1 VMLGQIMTT
10 SLTVLSTAPMRVP
23 AFVVIPLTQSRW
35 QKKMT
40 SNLEVGED
48 RLTSDCIRAKVW
60 VQKLF
65 APAFEQVAKWEPAEY
80 KETNHNNVKENNDRA
95 NRRLRQN
102 R

>member
-10 SLTVLSTAPMRVP
+10 SLTVLSTAPTRVP
-23 AFVVIPLTQSRW
+23 AFVVIPLIRSSW
-35 QKKMT
+35 ISAMT
-40 SNLEVGED
+40 NLEVGED
-48 RLTSDCIRAKVW
+48 ALTAECVHAKKW

-65 APAFEQVAKWEPAEY
+65 APAFDRVSKWEPAEY
-80 KETNHNNVKENNDRA
+80 KETNHNNVKERNDRA